1 MTTSTSIYA
10 GSTRFTLEL
19 EFVTLLGNPHY
30 LHHLAT
36 TSASNFPLTS
46 FAFATSTATPT
57 QSTADVN
64 STGSLLLQQN
74 FISYLNYLLY
84 WTQPA
89 YLKFLPYPESSL
101 LCLRLLQEERF
112 RRDLCG
118 GHGWDVCARLI
129 EEMLAVGRQDGV
141 GEGQGEKE
149 GKSETGGEAQELK
162 VGSGGVEGLG

>member
-1 MTTSTSIYA
+1 MTTSTSTYA

-36 TSASNFPLTS
+36 TSASNFPLTP
-46 FAFATSTATPT
+46 FAFATSTATST

-74 FISYLNYLLY
+74 FIAYLKYLLY
-84 WTQPA
+84 WTQPK
-89 YLKFLPYPESSL
+89 YLKFLPYPESTL
-101 LCLRLLQEERF
+101 HCLRLLQEERF

-129 EEMLAVGRQDGV
+129 EGMLAVGREDQA
-141 GEGQGEKE
+141 GEGGKAEK
-149 GKSETGGEAQELK
+149 GGEAQNLK
-162 VGSGGVEGLG
+162 VDGGGVEGLG